1 MITIKYLIYSI
12 QENDSMY
19 GYVYKTTD
27 LRNGKIY
34 VGRHKSDEFDSSYFG
49 SGNIIKRIIENN
61 STDILSC
68 EILQEC
74 YSHDE
79 MCNAEKYW
87 IAKLDSK
94 NPEIGYNIAD
104 GGEFGYSGGMTG
116 HHQSDKQK
124 RAASIACS
132 YKRSDETRKKL
143 SIALQGNK
151 NASGNKG
158 RKGTFIGRH
167 HSQETKDILRIKCSE
182 KAKLQHQN
190 MSEEEKIARGNKI
203 SNSKKGKIVITDGIN
218 NKYIDEKDW
227 LIYEDQGFYKMSI
240 QAYNKL
246 INQTS

>member
-1 MITIKYLIYSI
+1 
-12 QENDSMY
+12 MY

-34 VGRHKSDEFDSSYFG
+34 IGRHKSSQFDQNYFG
-49 SGNIIKRIIENN
+49 SGNIIRRIIEKDTTNV
-61 STDILSC
+61 LQC

-74 YSHDE
+74 YSYDE

-132 YKRSDETRKKL
+132 YKRSEETRKKL

-158 RKGTFIGRH
+158 RKGTFIGKH
-167 HSQETKDILRIKCSE
+167 HSEETKKILSE
-182 KAKLQHQN
+182 KASQITAEWWNTATEEQKNQRGQN
-190 MSEEEKIARGNKI
+190 I
-203 SNSKKGKIVITDGIN
+203 SKGKKGKIVITDGIK

-227 LIYEDQGFYKMSI
+227 LLYEDHGFYKMSV

-246 INQTS
+246 ISQTS

>member
-34 VGRHKSDEFDSSYFG
+34 VGRHKSDEFDTSYFG
-49 SGNIIKRIIENN
+49 SGNVIKRIIEKN

-104 GGEFGYSGGMTG
+104 GGELGYSGGMTG
-116 HHQSDKQK
+116 HHQSQKQK
-124 RAASIACS
+124 EAARLARSVPMKEETKKKLS
-132 YKRSDETRKKL
+132 LLHRGRKYPDRRRPKEFSFEGRTHSDETKK
-143 SIALQGNK
+143 
-151 NASGNKG
+151 
-158 RKGTFIGRH
+158 
-167 HSQETKDILRIKCSE
+167 ILSE
-182 KAKLQHQN
+182 KASQITAEWWNTATDEQKNQRGQN
-190 MSEEEKIARGNKI
+190 I
-203 SNSKKGKIVITDGIN
+203 SKGKKGKIVITDGIKT
-218 NKYIDEKDW
+218 KYIDEKDW
-227 LIYEDQGFYKMSI
+227 LMYENQGFYKMSL
-240 QAYNKL
+240 QAYKKL
-246 INQTS
+246 ISQTS